1 MKIQQL
7 DKMNAAIEM
16 AAAAHQSQVRKGN
29 KKPYISHPYFVGML
43 LLDAGCTEETV
54 LAGILHDVIEDTDVT
69 DEDIRSAFGYR
80 VMEMV
85 KGSSEP
91 DKSQSWE
98 ARKKHTITYLQ
109 KEASVEVCQI
119 VCADKL
125 HNVLS
130 LRKDLEKQGEAVWSH
145 FKRGRDLQEWYY
157 TSLVEAL
164 GRRVGTF
171 PLFLQLKKEVQS
183 LFHHY

>member
-98 ARKKHTITYLQ
+98 ARKSIRLRICRKKLRWKFAKLY
-109 KEASVEVCQI
+109 AQI
-119 VCADKL
+119 
-125 HNVLS
+125 S
-130 LRKDLEKQGEAVWSH
+130 SIMSFR
-145 FKRGRDLQEWYY
+145 
-157 TSLVEAL
+157 
-164 GRRVGTF
+164 
-171 PLFLQLKKEVQS
+171 
-183 LFHHY
+183 